1 MNLVATRSGDLA
13 CPWPWTDLE
22 SHPVVTFSSLS
33 AVIWFA
39 RKPRLAFAQIYFK
52 IFIGKQELEEQAA
65 EACQSPYVFPL
76 VTIPFNCFDEIF
88 TKNSHKMQYVWI
100 SNGGDQCWAFP
111 SVPVS
116 FRTLSSSQIL
126 PVSWI
131 LTLLFT
137 PFPNT
142 TFFFLLYSW
151 NNLWLGFVCLWTVQ
165 GRIIRSVLSVTY
177 LFHSNVLPWDLS
189 GCCVSLSQ
197 IPVHHGVVLEHV
209 NIP

>member
-22 SHPVVTFSSLS
+22 SYPVVTFSSLS

-52 IFIGKQELEEQAA
+52 IFIGKQELEERAA

-88 TKNSHKMQYVWI
+88 TKNSHKMQDVWM
-100 SNGGDQCWAFP
+100 SNGGDQRWAFP

-116 FRTLSSSQIL
+116 FRTLSSQIL

-142 TFFFLLYSW
+142 TFFFFFFCYIPEIICDLALCVFGLCKVESYGLCF
-151 NNLWLGFVCLWTVQ
+151 LWLTFSTQMFYLGIYLVVVCHCHKFLFITVW
-165 GRIIRSVLSVTY
+165 S
-177 LFHSNVLPWDLS
+177 
-189 GCCVSLSQ
+189 
-197 IPVHHGVVLEHV
+197 
-209 NIP
+209 

>member
-13 CPWPWTDLE
+13 CLWPWIDLE
-22 SHPVVTFSSLS
+22 SYPVTFSSLS
-33 AVIWFA
+33 AIIWFA

-52 IFIGKQELEEQAA
+52 IFIGKQELEEERAA

-76 VTIPFNCFDEIF
+76 VTIPFNRFDEIF
-88 TKNSHKMQYVWI
+88 TKKSHKMQI
-100 SNGGDQCWAFP
+100 SNGGDQRWAFP

-142 TFFFLLYSW
+142 TFFFCYIPE
-151 NNLWLGFVCLWTVQ
+151 
-165 GRIIRSVLSVTY
+165 IIC
-177 LFHSNVLPWDLS
+177 DLAL
-189 GCCVSLSQ
+189 CVFGLCKVES
-197 IPVHHGVVLEHV
+197 
-209 NIP
+209 

>member
-100 SNGGDQCWAFP
+100 SNGGDQCWAFLLSPCP
-111 SVPVS
+111 SELCLLLRYCQSLEFWLYCSLP
-116 FRTLSSSQIL
+116 FQIPL
-126 PVSWI
+126 
-131 LTLLFT
+131 
-137 PFPNT
+137 
-142 TFFFLLYSW
+142 FFFFAIFLK
-151 NNLWLGFVCLWTVQ
+151 
-165 GRIIRSVLSVTY
+165 
-177 LFHSNVLPWDLS
+177 
-189 GCCVSLSQ
+189 
-197 IPVHHGVVLEHV
+197 
-209 NIP
+209 